1 VARDKIG
8 TLAKAVRDWPD
19 DILPLAHLFMREF
32 SEASHRDIKGFTE
45 AGQAM
50 LNHPW
55 PRNVGSYATASSAR
69 WLSQMLRIGVD
80 ALFPCEQ
87 TEANAVTLATLAA
100 FHDRAER

>member
-1 VARDKIG
+1 MAREKIG

-55 PRNVGSYATASSAR
+55 PRNVWELRNRVERAVA
-69 WLSQMLRIGVD
+69 LSQMPRIGVD

-100 FHDRAER
+100 FRDRA